1 MLQLQDLD
9 ATYRARMGARDS
21 LRSQCTPEA
30 MRSALRRLLPYPCR
44 RRYTAISLKPK
55 RHWLQAVLPDT
66 PAKAGVWLGTAA
78 LLGGALA
85 ALLRLRQAG
94 RS

>member
-1 MLQLQDLD
+1 
-9 ATYRARMGARDS
+9 MGARDS

-30 MRSALRRLLPYPCR
+30 MRNALRGLLPYPCR
-44 RRYTAISLKPK
+44 KQYTAFSLKPK
-55 RHWLQAVLPDT
+55 RRWLQTVLPDT
-66 PAKAGVWLGTAA
+66 PAKAGVWLGAAA

-85 ALLRLRQAG
+85 TLLRLRRAS